1 MAELVS
7 VMGLCTTV
15 VAVAVG
21 SNDAGGAAVAVA
33 VAGTLVGVAKAS
45 GVGPVSPQ
53 ADNNKPKLT
62 ATNNQTRP
70 ADNRF
75 KPRFSILF
83 GVDGI
88 VLVLLLLL
96 MAYMNGS

>member
-1 MAELVS
+1 MTGLVS

-53 ADNNKPKLT
+53 ADNNNPKLT
-62 ATNNQTRP
+62 ATNQTRP